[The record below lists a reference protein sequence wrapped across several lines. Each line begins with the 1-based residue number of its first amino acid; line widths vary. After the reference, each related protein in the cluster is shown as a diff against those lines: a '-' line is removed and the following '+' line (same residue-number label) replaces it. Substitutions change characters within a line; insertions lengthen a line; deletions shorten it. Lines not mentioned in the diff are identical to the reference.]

1 MRERN
6 QVQEVEDW
14 GLVSIDMNTLNIY
27 QGEKI
32 VFVSGNAKFFW
43 NFGMYI
49 SSHLFIG
56 PWVHCEGPQWRAR
69 PVCRQD
75 STSHPTLL
83 FLHDLHYENHT
94 RISTTGTMEIGE
106 GITLHPIRRQVV
118 VDHTTTVNFTWR
130 RNMKNWWSSTLYGF
144 FWY

>member
-14 GLVSIDMNTLNIY
+14 RLVSINMNTLNIY

-32 VFVSGNAKFFW
+32 VFVSGNAEFFW

-49 SSHLFIG
+49 QVTCLLDLEWIVRDHNEELGLYVGGIA
-56 PWVHCEGPQWRAR
+56 PCILHC
-69 PVCRQD
+69 
-75 STSHPTLL
+75 S
-83 FLHDLHYENHT
+83 FYMILHYENHT

-106 GITLHPIRRQVV
+106 GIMLHSNK
-118 VDHTTTVNFTWR
+118 T
-130 RNMKNWWSSTLYGF
+130 SSCG
-144 FWY
+144 

>member
-1 MRERN
+1 
-6 QVQEVEDW
+6 
-14 GLVSIDMNTLNIY
+14 MNTLNIY

-75 STSHPTLL
+75 SASHPTPL
-83 FLHDLHYENHT
+83 FLHDFTLWKPHKNQYHRNH
-94 RISTTGTMEIGE
+94 G
-106 GITLHPIRRQVV
+106 
-118 VDHTTTVNFTWR
+118 DWR
-130 RNMKNWWSSTLYGF
+130 RNNASLQ
-144 FWY
+144 